1 MPIVHSNH
9 LENPVEQNS
18 SSLTL
23 GDVTTWQQQ
32 SINNDTVTG
41 YIRNAQH
48 IQEQEVSSL
57 PPIHFLH
64 GTGFTAMTLAPMA
77 ASLPKDWELWFTDV
91 PGHGRSSQPNHRM
104 PDWQDMAD
112 TVAQSIINQSKDK
125 QAQKKQSQ
133 HQPTSHPFQ
142 PFIGVG
148 HSMGGVLTLL
158 AAAKHPKLFKR
169 IVLLD
174 PVLFNTE
181 IIIAQHLMRSTGA
194 WKKSSLVRSV
204 SRRTASW
211 PTKEV
216 MLKELKGKQLY
227 RQWHHD
233 ALSAFAD
240 YGTHTDNNDNI
251 ALSCAPRWEGSIFG
265 SYPKGLWQSVRKIDI
280 PVDIIIAEKS
290 YPFIP
295 RAAKKAARIN
305 SNIQWHTFGKRHC
318 FPMEEPEAAAKFI
331 QQLLTK

>member
-1 MPIVHSNH
+1 MPIVDPKH
-9 LENPVEQNS
+9 LETSIQQS
-18 SSLTL
+18 SPYLSLGEITS
-23 GDVTTWQQQ
+23 WQQKPN
-32 SINNDTVTG
+32 NNDTVTG
-41 YIRNAQH
+41 YIRKVKNT
-48 IQEQEVSSL
+48 QEQALTSAS
-57 PPIHFLH
+57 PIHFLH
-64 GTGFTAMTLAPMA
+64 GTGFSAMTLAPIA
-77 ASLPKDWELWFTDV
+77 ASLPNNWPIWFTDV

-112 TVAQSIINQSKDK
+112 NVAQSIMAQSGTVLSITE
-125 QAQKKQSQ
+125 QSQ
-133 HQPTSHPFQ
+133 HEHTYAPRQ

-158 AAAKHPKLFKR
+158 AAAKYPGLFKR

-181 IIIAQHLMRSTGA
+181 IIIAQHLMRSTGV
-194 WKKSSLVRSV
+194 WKKSALVRSV

-211 PTKEV
+211 PTKQE
-216 MLKELKGKQLY
+216 MLKELQSKQLY
-227 RQWHHD
+227 SNWHPD

-240 YGTHTDNNDNI
+240 YATHTDGNGHI
-251 ALSCAPRWEGSIFG
+251 KLSCAPKWEGSIFG
-265 SYPKGLWQSVRKIDI
+265 SYPKGLWRAVRKVNI
-280 PVDIIIAEKS
+280 PVDILIAEKS
-290 YPFIP
+290 YSFIP

-331 QQLLTK
+331 EQLLTK